1 MKKINQ
7 GLRGVLRRLWPH
19 ALAVSGREMVVACMG
34 ATLGLMVTEWIGRH
48 GLGTTSP
55 WFIAPLGASA
65 VLLFGVPASPL
76 AQPWSIVGG
85 NLVAAIIGVTVA
97 KVVPDPGLAAGL
109 AAGLAIAVMFKL
121 RCLHPPSGAVALTAV
136 LGGPAVTDLGYQFV
150 LHPVLLDSV
159 ALAALAIVFNNLAG
173 RRYPHHLA
181 PGESRPANPPIAAVS
196 ITRDDLHAALIQGEL
211 LDIDEDDLEDILI
224 RAEQCAHDRLSGRSP
239 APTPAGALATSGVTG
254 G

>member
-1 MKKINQ
+1 MKITRQ
-7 GLRGVLRRLWPH
+7 GLRGALGRLWPH
-19 ALAVSGREMVVACMG
+19 ALAVSGREMVVACVG

-85 NLVAAIIGVTVA
+85 NLVASIIGVTVA
-97 KVVPDPGLAAGL
+97 RLVPEPGLAAGL

-159 ALAALAIVFNNLAG
+159 ALAVLAIVFNNLAG
-173 RRYPHHLA
+173 RRYPHALA
-181 PGESRPANPPIAAVS
+181 PSEPRPANPPIAAVS
-196 ITRDDLHAALIQGEL
+196 ITREDLHAALIQGEL
-211 LDIDEDDLEDILI
+211 LDIDEDDLEDILV
-224 RAEQCAHDRLSGRSP
+224 RAEQCAHERLGGR
-239 APTPAGALATSGVTG
+239 ALVLAAGGALATSGATG
-254 G
+254 R